1 MKLKKL
7 QERIEETANGISTAK
22 DLENHAHR
30 LQARAKEIY
39 ETIAMM
45 DEACIHYLN
54 EACPELVNLAI
65 ATGNLEGLRRS
76 QEIKE
81 VITSFGRDV
90 SRSI

>member
-1 MKLKKL
+1 MNKL
-7 QERIEETANGISTAK
+7 QEKIETIANENPAAK
-22 DLENHAHR
+22 DLENHAYR

-39 ETIAMM
+39 ETVAMM